1 VAPRKVEAVMKRFA
15 STASGS
21 LLLLVAGQACEAQVD
36 AGYQGEPLVTL
47 AGQVDTQQASP
58 AGADVGVLWLAGA
71 PVDSCSGPQRT
82 ELGYAS
88 GAAPSEV
95 DAACTEACGSP
106 FLDVPGAVEA
116 WENCQ
121 RACGVEAHAGSIVSY
136 SVCGSGAIGQ
146 TAPVFG
152 DFPAHFSLDVLRP
165 PPARALLRSDTGER
179 AALGYFVA
187 LLPRASDLTL
197 SLREGPP
204 PWLLGGSETH
214 VLMYA
219 ADTITSGS
227 SWGLYLGGSFEP
239 GYHLLRVQRGT
250 RCGVERYYPYNQ
262 NEPAPPDRLPD
273 ADPTPAPTADDSTG
287 DPDSEGQPAD
297 PDTVGY
303 GDPGANPA
311 GAITEVAPVP
321 PDYSGIAH
329 VCGNGVCEPE
339 ESCDTCSDCTGCVGG
354 LEGTSSGITN
364 QMPGAFCVSTPTRV
378 VAAEGEEGD
387 IQLLIARPELIDW
400 PQL

>member
-1 VAPRKVEAVMKRFA
+1 MKTRFA

-47 AGQVDTQQASP
+47 AGQVDTQQPSP
-58 AGADVGVLWLAGA
+58 AGADVGVLWLASA
-71 PVDSCSGPQRT
+71 PEDGCSGPQRSEIGFAT
-82 ELGYAS
+82 GT
-88 GAAPSEV
+88 APSEV
-95 DAACTEACGSP
+95 DVACTEACGSP
-106 FLDVPGAVEA
+106 YDLPGIEA
-116 WENCQ
+116 WESCQ

-152 DFPAHFSLDVLRP
+152 DFPAQFSLDVLRP
-165 PPARALLRSDTGER
+165 PPARALLPSDTGER
-179 AALGYFVA
+179 VALGYFVA
-187 LLPRASDLTL
+187 LSPQAGSLTL
-197 SLREGPP
+197 SLRERPP

-219 ADTITSGS
+219 ADAIPAPS
-227 SWGLYLGGSFEP
+227 SWGLYLGGSFER
-239 GYHLLRVQRGT
+239 GYHLLRVVQGT
-250 RCGVERYYPYNQ
+250 RCDEERYYPYEQ
-262 NEPAPPDRLPD
+262 QPGRAPPDLPD
-273 ADPTPAPTADDSTG
+273 TEPMPAPATDSSTG

-297 PDTVGY
+297 PDRAGP
-303 GDPGANPA
+303 GDPGPNPA
-311 GAITEVAPVP
+311 GITEVATV
-321 PDYSGIAH
+321 PDYSQVAH

-339 ESCDTCSDCTGCVGG
+339 ETCDSCSDCTGCVGG
-354 LEGTSSGITN
+354 LEGTSSGLTN
-364 QMPGAFCVSTPTRV
+364 QMPGYFCSRSPSRV
-378 VAAEGEEGD
+378 VAAEGDESD

>member
-1 VAPRKVEAVMKRFA
+1 MKTRLV

-47 AGQVDTQQASP
+47 AGQVETQQPSP

-71 PVDSCSGPQRT
+71 PEDACSGPQRT
-82 ELGYAS
+82 QLGFAT
-88 GAAPSEV
+88 GAAPREV
-95 DAACTEACGSP
+95 DSACTEACADFHLEDPASI
-106 FLDVPGAVEA
+106 EA
-116 WENCQ
+116 WEDCQ
-121 RACGVEAHAGSIVSY
+121 RACGVEAHAGSIVDY

-152 DFPAHFSLDVLRP
+152 DFPAQFSLDVLRP
-165 PPARALLRSDTGER
+165 PPARALLPSDTGER

-187 LLPRASDLTL
+187 LSPHASSLNL

-219 ADTITSGS
+219 ADAIASDS
-227 SWGLYLGGSFEP
+227 SWGFYLGGSFEP
-239 GYHLLRVQRGT
+239 GYHLLRVVHGT
-250 RCGVERYYPYNQ
+250 RCVLDRYYPYNQ
-262 NEPAPPDRLPD
+262 GKPQPPPMLPAS
-273 ADPTPAPTADDSTG
+273 DPTPDGTA
-287 DPDSEGQPAD
+287 DPDSEGLPRQP
-297 PDTVGY
+297 GE
-303 GDPGANPA
+303 NRA
-311 GAITEVAPVP
+311 GRTTEVFAL
-321 PDYSGIAH
+321 PDYSGVAH
-329 VCGNGVCEPE
+329 VCGNGVCESE
-339 ESCDTCSDCTGCVGG
+339 ESCDTCSDCTGCAGG
-354 LEGTSSGITN
+354 LPGTSSGVTN
-364 QMPGAFCVSTPTRV
+364 QMPGSFCVTTPSRV
-378 VAAEGEEGD
+378 VSAEGDEAD

>member
-1 VAPRKVEAVMKRFA
+1 MKTRLV

-47 AGQVDTQQASP
+47 AGEVDAQQASP
-58 AGADVGVLWLAGA
+58 AGADVGVLWLASA

-82 ELGYAS
+82 EIGFAT
-88 GAAPSEV
+88 GAHPGEENV
-95 DAACTEACGSP
+95 ACTEACGSP
-106 FLDVPGAVEA
+106 FLELPGAVEA
-116 WENCQ
+116 WEDCQ
-121 RACGVEAHAGSIVSY
+121 RACGVDAHAGSIVSY

-165 PPARALLRSDTGER
+165 PPARTLLRSDSGER

-187 LLPRASDLTL
+187 LLPRASDLNL

-219 ADTITSGS
+219 ADPITSGS
-227 SWGLYLGGSFEP
+227 SWGFYLGGSFER

-250 RCGVERYYPYNQ
+250 RCVVERYSPYNQ
-262 NEPAPPDRLPD
+262 RDPVPALLPD

-297 PDTVGY
+297 PDSVGP
-303 GDPGANPA
+303 GDPGPNPA
-311 GAITEVAPVP
+311 GVTEVAAVP

-339 ESCDTCSDCTGCVGG
+339 ETCDTCSDCTGCIGG
-354 LEGTSSGITN
+354 QKGTSSGVTN
-364 QMPGAFCVSTPTRV
+364 QMPGAFCVSTPSRV
-378 VAAEGEEGD
+378 VAADGDESD
-387 IQLLIARPELIDW
+387 IQLLIARPELVDW